1 MGQRYASFAEFYPFY
16 LSEHRNRT
24 CRRLHFAGSLLVL
37 GLLVSALI
45 TRVWWLLLLMPVA
58 GYGLAWVGHFV
69 FEKNRPATFTYPL
82 YPQSRDG
89 SRTGGASFH
98 KSYGF
103 HESLHHLPR
112 DWGHS
117 SRRRR
122 MRQGW
127 GEAPRALPVER
138 GGTRKAN
145 RAFRLASPAERERE
159 GPLPVWEKKPF
170 PRKAPAAPKVRPIHR
185 GIWAIRGCMQCQ
197 REGP

>member
-138 GGTRKAN
+138 GGNGPSPFGRKS
-145 RAFRLASPAERERE
+145 LSL
-159 GPLPVWEKKPF
+159 GKHLQ
-170 PRKAPAAPKVRPIHR
+170 HR
-185 GIWAIRGCMQCQ
+185 R
-197 REGP
+197 